1 MATWALFDPRA
12 IVGTPEHDA
21 PTAAGTVTSNGRSI
35 VVSLRLAA
43 AALVRPANLKDDQT
57 IVDERYK
64 YMSLRLCL
72 SSRMP
77 DLLALFIGQFVSMP
91 SMALYCH
98 LPALL
103 SLVLISRA
111 AAGANFTVSKAVY
124 YPNSDT
130 RGTENGACEYG
141 AFGATLNNGD
151 VSASASLYRNGVGC
165 GACYQVR
172 CINPYYC
179 SPNGVT
185 IVITDSGASEG
196 TDFILSQHAFAG
208 MGLNKDS
215 GSTLLNLGY
224 IGIEYRR
231 VPCIYPGKN
240 IVFKIT
246 ESSHFPYYLEFE
258 IWYQQGY
265 QDIVAVQLCETVNLT
280 CQLLSRTHG
289 AVWAAIS
296 PPSGP
301 LSIRMLFSNGAPHD
315 GAQNWLVPTSTIP
328 QNWTAGATYDSG
340 VQVQLQ

>member
-1 MATWALFDPRA
+1 MAPSLILHE
-12 IVGTPEHDA
+12 IVPC
-21 PTAAGTVTSNGRSI
+21 S
-35 VVSLRLAA
+35 
-43 AALVRPANLKDDQT
+43 
-57 IVDERYK
+57 
-64 YMSLRLCL
+64 
-72 SSRMP
+72 
-77 DLLALFIGQFVSMP
+77 FISKP
-91 SMALYCH
+91 PMALLLHLH

-103 SLVLISRA
+103 ILVFISRA
-111 AAGANFTVSKAVY
+111 TADANFTVSKAVY

-130 RGTENGACEYG
+130 KGTESGACEYG

-172 CINPYYC
+172 CTNPHYC

-185 IVITDSGASEG
+185 IVITDSGASDG

-208 MGLNKDS
+208 MGQNKDA
-215 GSTLLNLGY
+215 GATLLTLGY
-224 IGIEYRR
+224 VGIEYRR
-231 VPCIYPGKN
+231 VSCTYPDKN

-258 IWYQQGY
+258 IWYQQGD
-265 QDIVAVQLCETVNLT
+265 QDIIAVQLCETVNLI

-289 AVWAAIS
+289 AVWAAVS

-301 LSIRMLFSNGAPHD
+301 LSIRMLLGSGAPHD
-315 GAQNWLVPTSTIP
+315 ADQKWLVPASTIP

-340 VQVQLQ
+340 VQVQLV